1 MKVKLP
7 EKEKVSKKRISIY
20 IAAII
25 ICIFAIII
33 VVGVQ
38 VLGDDIINNLFG
50 INVLVKR
57 TEQEEA
63 LLKSNFE
70 NIFNNKINISEEYNS
85 QKIDNDLEIVHT
97 SYSKQHKTEKHDIN
111 VNIPFVNIKNTDIED
126 FNKEIKNTFQAKS
139 EEILNNENENII
151 YTVKYKANIENNIL
165 SLIIY
170 SDLKRDTSAQ
180 RVIIQTL
187 NYDLEKNKIIS
198 LEEIINKY
206 DLNKKDIQ
214 NKIDKNINEEY
225 TKSEELKELGYN
237 VFSRDIENDIYE
249 LENIREFFINENNIY
264 IIFAY
269 GNENITSEMDIV
281 II

>member
-7 EKEKVSKKRISIY
+7 EKEKISKKRISVY

-50 INVLVKR
+50 INILVKR
-57 TEQEEA
+57 TEQEES

-70 NIFNNKINISEEYNS
+70 NIFDNKINISEENKS
-85 QKIDNDLEIVHT
+85 QKVDKDLEIVHT

-139 EEILNNENENII
+139 EEILNNENENTI

-214 NKIDKNINEEY
+214 NKIDKNINEEH

-269 GNENITSEMDIV
+269 GNENITSEIDIV